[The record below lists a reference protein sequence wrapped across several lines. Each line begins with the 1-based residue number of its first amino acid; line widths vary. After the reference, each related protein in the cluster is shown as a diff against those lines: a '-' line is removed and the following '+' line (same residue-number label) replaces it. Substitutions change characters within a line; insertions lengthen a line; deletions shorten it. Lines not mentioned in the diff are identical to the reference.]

1 MTERR
6 SELVE
11 IVSRPIDAL
20 AKWQPII
27 GAETEAL
34 REQLKIPQDEKSRV
48 INEAVGI
55 LSRCVPP
62 TGVNEPLT
70 GLVIGYVQ
78 SGKTMSFTAV
88 TALARDNGYQMVIVI
103 AGTSTNLLEQSTERL
118 RKELRLDTRDDRQ
131 WQHFESR
138 KIKPTDYTKI
148 RDTLQDWKDHAIP
161 KEQKKTIL
169 LTVMKH
175 HGHLRDVRAVLAK
188 LDLTHVPVLIIDDE
202 ADQASLNAKVRKGNT
217 SATYER
223 IVSLRECFPIHTFL
237 QYTAT
242 PQAPLLINII
252 DVLSPRF
259 VNVVTP
265 GIGYRGAK
273 TFFLDRPELATVI
286 PDDELP
292 NEQQEDL
299 GPPESLKVAM
309 QIFFLG
315 VACGLVTNAGRGNR
329 SMLVHPSHKTIPH
342 SQFHAWI
349 QRIRAQWQKVLGLP
363 ISDPDRQ
370 DLISEYER
378 AYNNLSITEFNIPPF
393 SELLLRLPQ
402 AIRQTQAE
410 VVNARRGPT
419 PTIEWRN
426 AYSHILVGGQAMDR
440 GFTVEGLTVTYMPR
454 GTGKGNVDTIL
465 QRARFFGYKAGYIGY
480 CRIFLEERVFDA
492 YVNLV
497 RHEEDIR
504 ERLIKWSVEGK
515 PLSEWKRAFFL
526 DAKLKPTRSSVID
539 LEYTRG
545 NFANQWFY
553 LRAPHDS
560 LDAVVENR
568 RLVDCFLKE
577 LTFATDKGHELR
589 TQEQLHSVAQHVPL
603 RWVFEELLVPLRVT
617 RLSDSQPY
625 TGLRLQI
632 KAYSERVPNATCVVY
647 HMSKGNARMRSVDD
661 HDEIKE
667 LFQGSNP
674 KKGEGEIIYPG
685 DRYIRSKDQLTV
697 QVHNV
702 KVSLKNG
709 TVVEDVPTIAVWV
722 PSAMAVDWLVQ
733 EQSTG
738 N

>member
-1 MTERR
+1 MTERK

-11 IVSRPIDAL
+11 TLTRPRDIL
-20 AKWQPII
+20 AKWQPIV
-27 GAETEAL
+27 GPETEAL
-34 REQLKIPQDEKSRV
+34 REQLNIPEDEKSKV
-48 INEAVGI
+48 IDEAVSI
-55 LSRCVPP
+55 LSRCVSPID
-62 TGVNEPLT
+62 TNEQLT

-118 RKELRLDTRDDRQ
+118 KKELRLETRDDRQ
-131 WQHFESR
+131 WQFFESR
-138 KIKPTDYTKI
+138 KFNQTYYTKF
-148 RDTLQDWKDHAIP
+148 RDTLKDWKDLAIP
-161 KEQKKTIL
+161 REQKKTIL

-175 HGHLRDVRAVLAK
+175 HGHLRDVRSVLAK
-188 LDLTHVPVLIIDDE
+188 LDLTHVPVLIVDDE

-223 IVSLRECFPIHTFL
+223 IVSLRECFPVHTFL

-265 GIGYRGAK
+265 GRAYRGAK

-292 NEQQEDL
+292 SGQREEL

-315 VACGLVTNAGRGNR
+315 VACGLVRDAGRGNR

-342 SQFHAWI
+342 TYFHTWI
-349 QRIRAQWQKVLGLP
+349 ERMRARWQRELDLP
-363 ISDPDRQ
+363 DSNPDKQ
-370 DLISEYER
+370 DLLSEYEQ
-378 AYNNLSITEFNIPPF
+378 AYNKLLITEPNLPPF
-393 SELLLRLPQ
+393 SELLPRLPQ
-402 AIRQTQAE
+402 AIRQTQVE
-410 VVNARRGPT
+410 IVNAKRGKT
-419 PTIEWRN
+419 PTIEWNN

-454 GTGKGNVDTIL
+454 GTGTGNVDTIL
-465 QRARFFGYKAGYIGY
+465 QRARFFGYKASYIDY
-480 CRIFLEERVFDA
+480 CRIFLEKRVFDS

-497 RHEEDIR
+497 KHEEDIR
-504 ERLIKWSVEGK
+504 ERLIKWSADGK

-526 DAKLKPTRSSVID
+526 DARLKPTRSSVID

-545 NFANQWFY
+545 NFADKWFY
-553 LRAPHDS
+553 PGAPHDS
-560 LDAVVENR
+560 LDAIVENR
-568 RLVDCFLKE
+568 RLVDSFIKE
-577 LTFATDKGHELR
+577 LTFVTDKGHELR
-589 TQEQLHSVAQHVPL
+589 TQEQLHLVAQDIPL
-603 RWVFEELLVPLRVT
+603 RLVFEELLVPLRIT
-617 RLSDSQPY
+617 RFSDSQQY

-632 KAYSERVPNATCVVY
+632 KAYSERFPNATCVVY
-647 HMSKGNARMRSVDD
+647 QMSKGAARMRSVDD
-661 HDEIKE
+661 RDEILN

-674 KKGEGEIIYPG
+674 KRGEGEIIYPG
-685 DRYIRSKDQLTV
+685 DRQIRSKDELTV

-702 KVSLKNG
+702 KVRLKDG
-709 TVVEDVPTIAVWV
+709 TFIENVPTISVWV
-722 PSAMAVDWLVQ
+722 PPAMAADWIVQ